1 MNFFVLKNNEDKI
14 SDYFMSEYM
23 EEYERD
29 KNWSLVNKIEIYK
42 PKDMTRDEIV
52 KMTQDILDNL
62 NKNNS
67 NMLIG
72 ASIVGLPYQI
82 LNKNN
87 IIMCEADEISVQ
99 LFQEIYED
107 FYQEKNAEINKEI
120 KDIPPYPVC
129 VSENGFYFFD
139 FNKTSKLYPE
149 LSSKKMLIPFI
160 SKKDF
165 NCLIIQT
172 THIMPW
178 IESFVIEMNL
188 NLDQKKEDGI
198 YTINI
203 TRKLDI

>member
-1 MNFFVLKNNEDKI
+1 
-14 SDYFMSEYM
+14 MSEYM